1 MVFPVIVIVEPS
13 AEMLSSAISPTLVI
27 SASLK
32 EVAPRVLEAAVEV
45 RPAAIVTPPP
55 SAIVIALSPSVIQ
68 SKVFV

>member
-55 SAIVIALSPSVIQ
+55 SAIVIPAECTSL
-68 SKVFV
+68 